1 MRGRFVSGY
10 GAALASAALVGLFT
24 VLNKWLLVEQVP
36 ALTAGAWT
44 YFAAGLASLPWAIR
58 AGGLHLRRPLILA
71 LWLLAGSVVGP
82 SLYFVGLKLT
92 SGVQGVLMI
101 NMEAVFT
108 ALLAFVLFKEHLTV
122 TTVGA
127 SVAVLA
133 GGLWL
138 SWPES
143 GASLLA
149 GNGLGNLLIALG
161 YLGWGTE
168 NNLGRLLGE
177 EIPAVTLVSLKA
189 LLAGVVMGS
198 LALAFG
204 QPLAVPIRVVPGI
217 VASGA
222 FSLGLSLAFFYVAM
236 RHIGAGRTGLI
247 SSTSSFWGVLGAVLL
262 LSESLTTRVLSGGLL
277 MVVGLVVFAWESSQQ
292 KRGGVDKTLAAS
304 VSTK

>member
-1 MRGRFVSGY
+1 MRRFLVGY

-24 VLNKWLLVEQVP
+24 VLNKWLMTEQVP

-44 YFAAGLASLPWAIR
+44 YTAAGLALLPWAMKAR
-58 AGGLHLRRPLILA
+58 GLHFRRPGVVV
-71 LWLLAGSVVGP
+71 LWLLAGSVFGP
-82 SLYFVGLKLT
+82 SLYFLGLKLT

-108 ALLAFVLFKEHLTV
+108 ALLAFAIFRERLTRI
-122 TTVGA
+122 TLAA
-127 SVAVLA
+127 SAAVLA

-138 SWPES
+138 SWPAE

-149 GNGLGNLLIALG
+149 GDALGNLLIALG

-177 EIPAVTLVSLKA
+177 DIPTVTLVSLKA
-189 LLAGVVMGS
+189 LVAGAVMAL
-198 LALAFG
+198 LALAAG
-204 QPLAVPIRVVPGI
+204 QPLAVSWRVVPGI

-222 FSLGLSLAFFYVAM
+222 FSLGLSLAFFYAAM

-247 SSTSSFWGVLGAVLL
+247 SSTSTLWGVVSALL
-262 LSESLTTRVLSGGLL
+262 LLHESVTPKVAGAGLL
-277 MVVGLVVFAWESSQQ
+277 MLTGLLLFGWES
-292 KRGGVDKTLAAS
+292 RG
-304 VSTK
+304 